1 MTVLLSYGML
11 DRKKKTIMQWQENED
26 YISDMKFVPEKRNLL
41 VSGADGY
48 FSVFDIRKKDVYAR
62 SDNLDDELLS
72 ITLVKN
78 KTKVIVGT
86 QEGILNIFTYGD
98 WGDVSD
104 RFPGHP
110 QSIDALCTIDESTIC
125 TGSSDGLIRV
135 ISILPNKL
143 VGVIGSHDD
152 YPIEQL
158 KLTHDGK
165 FMGSC
170 SHDNSIK
177 FWDIDYFFNDDGE
190 DEDEEDNYEFS
201 GFAGGSDEEED
212 DDDDE
217 DDDDEDNDDDE
228 GESKKDKGKRK
239 LEDDEDDD
247 DDDDD
252 DDSDDDDSDDN
263 SKKKKKKSKKA
274 KRGIGG
280 ILKSS
285 SNSFFAGLD

>member
-1 MTVLLSYGML
+1 MASGDDDGIVKLW
-11 DRKKKTIMQWQENED
+11 DVRKNKAIMQWQENED

-78 KTKVIVGT
+78 KSKVVVGS

-110 QSIDALCTIDESTIC
+110 QSIDALCTIDENTIC

-170 SHDNSIK
+170 SHDNTIK
-177 FWDIDYFFNDDGE
+177 FWDIDYFFNDDE
-190 DEDEEDNYEFS
+190 DDEDEEDNYEFS
-201 GFAGGSDEEED
+201 GFAGEGSDN
-212 DDDDE
+212 DE
-217 DDDDEDNDDDE
+217 SEDNDDENEDE
-228 GESKKDKGKRK
+228 EDETNEDGKGK
-239 LEDDEDDD
+239 
-247 DDDDD
+247 
-252 DDSDDDDSDDN
+252 
-263 SKKKKKKSKKA
+263 KK
-274 KRGIGG
+274 R
-280 ILKSS
+280 
-285 SNSFFAGLD
+285 